1 MFRIMMK
8 SKIHRATVT
17 EANVDYVGSVTID
30 SDLMKA
36 ADILPHEKVQIADIT
51 NGARLETYAIE
62 GPAGSGV
69 VCLNGAAARLV
80 REGDTIII
88 ISYAQMTDEEARSY
102 KPTVVFVDAMN
113 RVTQIGA
120 EVHAETG
127 VEHPRWGSTR
137 PPSTISF
144 GARAKK
150 TAVSTTSPRTRAC

>member
-30 SDLMKA
+30 TDLMKA
-36 ADILPHEKVQIADIT
+36 ANLLPHEKVQIADIT
-51 NGARLETYAIE
+51 NGARLETYCIE

-113 RVTQIGA
+113 RVAQIGT
-120 EVHAETG
+120 EVHASTG
-127 VEHPRWGSTR
+127 V
-137 PPSTISF
+137 
-144 GARAKK
+144 
-150 TAVSTTSPRTRAC
+150 